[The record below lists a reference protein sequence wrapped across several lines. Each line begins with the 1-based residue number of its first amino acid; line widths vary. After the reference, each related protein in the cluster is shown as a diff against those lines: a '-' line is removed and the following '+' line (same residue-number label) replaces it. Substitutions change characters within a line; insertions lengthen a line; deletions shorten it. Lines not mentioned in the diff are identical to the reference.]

1 LTTSVHEA
9 EKLSLDQIEAFL
21 NASEEIRFEGENREQ
36 VYGWVEQVLRQQQYP
51 KQGRKT
57 RGRLLPRF
65 WGRGLVS
72 EAGVAVLKMAFQTL
86 RMPEV
91 VAFAAAGNVRSIR
104 VMERLGLKCD
114 PHKYF
119 DHPAVTTSICGD
131 TSCIGHHRNP
141 LLPSDGQTGSYR
153 GIRRRATHRLLNSD
167 QGKVPPE
174 VVPKSHSGKLAA
186 RGSRFRSYDEQTTKP
201 EGIAPH
207 GTRHLSRSETSITP
221 ASVHACIATMP

>member
-57 RGRLLPRF
+57 RGRLLARF

-72 EAGVAVLKMAFQTL
+72 EAGVVVLKIAFQTL

-91 VAFAAAGNVRSIR
+91 VAFAAAGNVPSIR

-119 DHPAVTTSICGD
+119 DHPAVTTSICATRPVSGI
-131 TSCIGHHRNP
+131 TETLYCRVTGKPAVIGAYVGVQ
-141 LLPSDGQTGSYR
+141 LID
-153 GIRRRATHRLLNSD
+153 
-167 QGKVPPE
+167 
-174 VVPKSHSGKLAA
+174 
-186 RGSRFRSYDEQTTKP
+186 
-201 EGIAPH
+201 
-207 GTRHLSRSETSITP
+207 
-221 ASVHACIATMP
+221 C